1 MFLVPIWGGPSGVYM
16 FACVRYFWVHTTKK
30 SLVIFCSNSGGGDS
44 SRVFTW
50 ICYSCPQIN
59 RYILVLRCDANAHR
73 RELDP
78 RSTRRKKWSILK
90 GFWPKFRVPWYINSL
105 RRKIDG
111 LFRCYRPVG
120 RPPGPPYT
128 YSLDKS
134 SIIKYSTT
142 STITTKITND
152 FFCCCMKPK
161 NSAHARTYTHQ
172 TDHPRRE
179 PKIDPKKEQTQKK
192 AIY

>member
-1 MFLVPIWGGPSGVYM
+1 MCVYRSFFRGHLLRGFALFLGMFLVPIWGGPSGVYM

-78 RSTRRKKWSILK
+78 RSTRGAIWNTIEGFWPNASILK
-90 GFWPKFRVPWYINSL
+90 YVNSA
-105 RRKIDG
+105 RKNRWFIYV
-111 LFRCYRPVG
+111 LPPG
-120 RPPGPPYT
+120 RPAVHVQSG
-128 YSLDKS
+128 
-134 SIIKYSTT
+134 
-142 STITTKITND
+142 
-152 FFCCCMKPK
+152 
-161 NSAHARTYTHQ
+161 
-172 TDHPRRE
+172 
-179 PKIDPKKEQTQKK
+179 
-192 AIY
+192 